1 MEILKYLVTQH
12 LGKTEAMIFST
23 ARVMLLVT
31 WLCIL
36 MISTSSAVLFLEKT
50 ENQVAQTLPI
60 TVSCV
65 GDSITEWSEYPTI
78 LQNMLGSTYEVSN
91 YGVAGAAVSPSWY
104 TSYVK
109 QPEFHESKQ
118 CEPSIVVIMLG
129 TNDAHT
135 SQNAS
140 NFSSDY
146 KNLVSEYQ
154 TLPSSP
160 KILLV
165 EPPPIYNNKLE
176 LNDTHLD
183 GYVLPGIEQVAYD
196 LGLLT
201 IDVNAALA
209 NHPEFF
215 EDGVHPNSEGALA
228 IATEIVQN
236 MGLEN

>member
-1 MEILKYLVTQH
+1 V
-12 LGKTEAMIFST
+12 GKTEAMIFST
-23 ARVMLLVT
+23 ARVALLVT

-36 MISTSSAVLFLEKT
+36 MISTSSAVLFIEKK
-50 ENQVAQTLPI
+50 ENQAAQTLPI

-65 GDSITEWSEYPTI
+65 GDSITEWSGYPTI
-78 LQNMLGSTYEVSN
+78 LQTMLGSSYEVSN
-91 YGVAGAAVSPSWY
+91 FGVAGAAVSPSWY

-109 QPEFHESKQ
+109 QPEFHKSKDV
-118 CEPSIVVIMLG
+118 EPSIVVIMLG

-154 TLPSSP
+154 TLPSHP

-165 EPPPIYNNKLE
+165 EPPPIYDNKLE
-176 LNDTHLD
+176 LNGTHLD
-183 GYVLPGIEQVAYD
+183 GYVLPGIEQVAYE
-196 LGLLT
+196 LGLPT

-209 NHPEFF
+209 NHPELF
-215 EDGVHPNSEGALA
+215 EDGVHPNSEGAFA
-228 IATEIVQN
+228 IATEIVQIL
-236 MGLEN
+236 GLEN

>member
-1 MEILKYLVTQH
+1 M
-12 LGKTEAMIFST
+12 GKTEAMIFST
-23 ARVMLLVT
+23 ARVALLVT

-36 MISTSSAVLFLEKT
+36 MISTSSAVLFLEKK
-50 ENQVAQTLPI
+50 ENQAAQTIPI

-65 GDSITEWSEYPTI
+65 GDSITEWSGYPTI
-78 LQNMLGSTYEVSN
+78 LQTMLGSSYEVSN
-91 YGVAGAAVSPSWY
+91 FGVAGAAVSPSWY

-109 QPEFHESKQ
+109 QPEFHKSKDV
-118 CEPSIVVIMLG
+118 EPSIVVIMLG

-154 TLPSSP
+154 TLPSHP

-165 EPPPIYNNKLE
+165 EPPPIYDNKLE
-176 LNDTHLD
+176 LNGTHLD
-183 GYVLPGIEQVAYD
+183 GYVLPGIEQVAYE
-196 LGLLT
+196 LGLPT

-209 NHPEFF
+209 NHPELF
-215 EDGVHPNSEGALA
+215 EDGVHPNSEGAFA
-228 IATEIVQN
+228 IATEIVQIL
-236 MGLEN
+236 GLEN

>member
-1 MEILKYLVTQH
+1 V
-12 LGKTEAMIFST
+12 GKTEAMIFST
-23 ARVMLLVT
+23 ARVALLVT

-36 MISTSSAVLFLEKT
+36 MISTSSAVLFLEKK
-50 ENQVAQTLPI
+50 ENQAAQTIPI

-65 GDSITEWSEYPTI
+65 GDSITEWSGYPTI
-78 LQNMLGSTYEVSN
+78 LQTMLGSSYEVSN
-91 YGVAGAAVSPSWY
+91 FGVAGAAVSPSWY

-109 QPEFHESKQ
+109 QPEFHKSKDV
-118 CEPSIVVIMLG
+118 EPSIVVIMLG

-154 TLPSSP
+154 TLPSHP

-165 EPPPIYNNKLE
+165 EPPPIYDNKLE
-176 LNDTHLD
+176 LNGTHLD
-183 GYVLPGIEQVAYD
+183 GYVLPGIEQVAYE
-196 LGLLT
+196 LGLPT

-209 NHPEFF
+209 NHPELF
-215 EDGVHPNSEGALA
+215 EDGVHPNSEGAFA
-228 IATEIVQN
+228 IATEIVQIL
-236 MGLEN
+236 GLEN